1 MSKVKNSPNE
11 KKAKEN
17 IQRLHI
23 RLHPEKD
30 ADIINHLCIQKHK
43 SDFVKKLIREHMWKE
58 EKGLKFVPVS
68 EVEQRQAIESIEV
81 QKERML
87 DLDEEFEV
95 PEENTEN
102 SAFDFFDS

>member
-1 MSKVKNSPNE
+1 MSNVKANRNE
-11 KKAKEN
+11 KKAKN
-17 IQRLHI
+17 NSQRLHI

-30 ADIINHLCIQKHK
+30 SDIINHLCIQQHK
-43 SDFVKKLIREHMWKE
+43 SDFVKKLIREHIWKE
-58 EKGLKFVPVS
+58 EKGLKLVPVS
-68 EVEQRQAIESIEV
+68 EVEQKQIIESIEV
-81 QKERML
+81 HEERIL